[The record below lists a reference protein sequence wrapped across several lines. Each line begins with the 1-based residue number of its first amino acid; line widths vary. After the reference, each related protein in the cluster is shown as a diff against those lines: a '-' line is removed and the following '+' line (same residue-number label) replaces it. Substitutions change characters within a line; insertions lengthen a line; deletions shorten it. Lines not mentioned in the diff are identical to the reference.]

1 MANERVLDLE
11 QSTLIYRISYLL
23 SATALY
29 GFANRKYDLASILFC
44 GFLTSIN
51 YWRNPTFGLRRN
63 IDMVA
68 IPIGLVYHAVRA
80 YHYENWLPYYVL
92 NGICISFYPAS
103 CYFYRRKQYW
113 TSTYL
118 HCMMHIMGNVSFF
131 VLYKGAKPR
140 WNLGGAK
147 FPLRWGS

>member
-1 MANERVLDLE
+1 MTDLVTTDLVLTP
-11 QSTLIYRISYLL
+11 QYSNLIYKVCYLL
-23 SATALY
+23 LITTLY
-29 GFANRKYDLASILFC
+29 GFYQQKYDLCTILFC

-131 VLYKGAKPR
+131 VLYTKNDRFGTTFTP
-140 WNLGGAK
+140 
-147 FPLRWGS
+147 